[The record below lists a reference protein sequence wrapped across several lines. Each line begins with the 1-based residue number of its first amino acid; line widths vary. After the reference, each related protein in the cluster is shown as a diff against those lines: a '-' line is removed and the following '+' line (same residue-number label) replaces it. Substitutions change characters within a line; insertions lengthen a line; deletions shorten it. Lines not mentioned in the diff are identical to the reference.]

1 MVEIIFKVVI
11 MNARQTTFDILREY
25 EKGYRFTG
33 YGLAQEVKRRTGETH
48 YVASMLRY
56 MRIFRQET
64 GRRIVNVD
72 KARSIYEI
80 W

>member
-1 MVEIIFKVVI
+1 

-33 YGLAQEVKRRTGETH
+33 YSLAREVRRKTDEIH
-48 YVASMLRY
+48 YPATMLRY

-64 GRRIVNVD
+64 GRRIVNVN
-72 KARSIYEI
+72 KAKSVYEI